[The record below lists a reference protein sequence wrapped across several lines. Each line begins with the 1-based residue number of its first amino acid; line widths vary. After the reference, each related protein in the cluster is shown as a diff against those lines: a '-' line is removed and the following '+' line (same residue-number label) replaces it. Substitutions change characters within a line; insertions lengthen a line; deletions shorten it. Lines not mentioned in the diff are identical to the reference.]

1 MDSDIFLPYG
11 YMQSQQNTQK
21 SPYPPHFSST
31 QLNAPESDRKLQD
44 AAGESSTT
52 FSGKGLVSWVVS
64 NCKTE
69 SKREEYVEVQ
79 FVSINIAKDSI

>member
-44 AAGESSTT
+44 AAGESFRDIFGEGVGPTSPWFPVLGT
-52 FSGKGLVSWVVS
+52 GIV
-64 NCKTE
+64 
-69 SKREEYVEVQ
+69 
-79 FVSINIAKDSI
+79 